1 MSLRYFVFVFGFL
14 WWGTWTCFLKK
25 KIYVWSLDRFCGDRM
40 NVDKKCQPTNDQQD
54 GYRVICL
61 WNVEVRNK
69 QKRCEKFHENFNKTL
84 SFIILLT
91 LLWGKVSLL
100 IRIKEEIHLD
110 GCWAAKEALQACMGS
125 VHCVGVDNGGELD
138 EDQNLKLLQGCLAL
152 CLLLQIHLSI
162 MSTGCT
168 SPMCSGSD
176 FDQKEARTALER
188 SMMINNKVQLETF
201 PRNLQKKWEGPIW

>member
-1 MSLRYFVFVFGFL
+1 MLAHL
-14 WWGTWTCFLKK
+14 
-25 KIYVWSLDRFCGDRM
+25 KIYVWSLERFCEDRM
-40 NVDKKCQPTNDQQD
+40 NVDKKCQPTDDQPG

-100 IRIKEEIHLD
+100 IQIKEEIHLV

-125 VHCVGVDNGGELD
+125 VHCVNVDNGGELD

-176 FDQKEARTALER
+176 FDQKEARTALKR
-188 SMMINNKVQLETF
+188 SIMINNKVQLETF
-201 PRNLQKKWEGPIW
+201 PSNLQKKWEGPIW